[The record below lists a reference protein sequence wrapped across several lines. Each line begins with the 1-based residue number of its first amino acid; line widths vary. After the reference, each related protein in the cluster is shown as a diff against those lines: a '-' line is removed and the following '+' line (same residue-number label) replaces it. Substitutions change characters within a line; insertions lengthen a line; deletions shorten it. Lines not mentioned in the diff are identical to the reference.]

1 MLGLFLSEM
10 FVKVAC
16 NFAAAAA
23 AVAAAEQ
30 IVWQRPRLPRQ
41 G

>member
-16 NFAAAAA
+16 NFAAAA